1 MGPPMALTAMGN
13 CRLRHHCPADYHTEY
28 DNAFYKA
35 HFAVNRKPG
44 EANPFETG
52 PDAVTRSVPRP
63 TK

>member
-44 EANPFETG
+44 EANP
-52 PDAVTRSVPRP
+52 V
-63 TK
+63 